1 MIYTRYISC
10 LFIILSPIV
19 AKANDASETAGRND
33 TIIPHKSITKP
44 ADDIIS
50 ASIPANVCVPED
62 VLKLLTEVKTASDNV
77 NDYTMT
83 MFKHERFG
91 DKMGP
96 EVLLQVKWSR
106 PFKVY
111 LKYLNKADL
120 GQEVLFVKGRNDDEL
135 LAHQGS
141 FPDITI
147 SLDPCGSTCMSEN
160 HHPIVKGSLF
170 DFINGIESNIRQAL
184 KRDEGEI
191 RLKSETLW
199 GRSCTKLEAYHVKG
213 GWYHTIEAG
222 ENLWEV
228 AEKYDRNMYQILHH
242 NPGKGWDEADDPS
255 EGDRVFI
262 PRYYSSR
269 MFVWIDNEL
278 KMPLKL
284 VTYDHFG
291 QLYEVFENRNLQV
304 NIGLT
309 EKDFDPDNPEY
320 DF

>member
-1 MIYTRYISC
+1 MTYTRYISW
-10 LFIILSPIV
+10 LILVLAPIV
-19 AKANDASETAGRND
+19 ANANDANTTAGKVD
-33 TIIPHKSITKP
+33 TLTPRKSATKP
-44 ADDIIS
+44 AADMTS
-50 ASIPANVCVPED
+50 ASIPVE
-62 VLKLLTEVKTASDNV
+62 ASDPDEVLELLNEIKAAAGNV

-96 EVLLQVKWSR
+96 EVLVQVKWAR

-111 LKYLNKADL
+111 LKYLNEADK

-170 DFINGIESNIRQAL
+170 DFISGIENNIRQAI
-184 KRDEGEI
+184 KRNEGEI

-199 GRSCTKLEAYHVKG
+199 GRSCTKLEVFHVKG
-213 GWYHTIEAG
+213 GWYHAMADG
-222 ENLWEV
+222 ETLWEV
-228 AEKYDRNMYQILHH
+228 AERYDRNMYQILHH
-242 NPGKGWDEADDPS
+242 NPGQGWDEADDPGK
-255 EGDRVFI
+255 GDQVFI

-278 KMPLKL
+278 NMPLKAI
-284 VTYDHFG
+284 TYDHFG

-304 NIGLT
+304 NVGLT